1 MTRNA
6 FVTGLLVAL
15 AASASLAQK
24 PAATSS
30 RTEGTTPVL
39 RNACLITKDVAR
51 LVDFYSRVLQISA
64 KLSGND
70 YAEFHTGATVLAVFS
85 ADAQEKYI
93 PGSAQAASNKSA
105 ILEFEVANVDQEY
118 SRLKG
123 VVKDGSNLRL
133 RSHGA
138 LALSIFEIRMGIW
151 LTSTRGARRT
161 DTGRD
166 QEGWYMIP
174 DHSFGRDAD

>member
-30 RTEGTTPVL
+30 KTEGTTPVL

-123 VVKDGSNLRL
+123 VVKDWVKPPTTQPWGTRSLYFRDPDGNLVDFYAW
-133 RSHGA
+133 GKKN
-138 LALSIFEIRMGIW
+138 
-151 LTSTRGARRT
+151 
-161 DTGRD
+161 
-166 QEGWYMIP
+166 
-174 DHSFGRDAD
+174 

>member
-30 RTEGTTPVL
+30 KTEGTTPVL

-123 VVKDGSNLRL
+123 VVKDWVKPPTTQPWGTRSLYFRDPDGNLVDFYAC
-133 RSHGA
+133 GKKN
-138 LALSIFEIRMGIW
+138 
-151 LTSTRGARRT
+151 
-161 DTGRD
+161 
-166 QEGWYMIP
+166 
-174 DHSFGRDAD
+174 